1 MRHFVLP
8 AAVALGA
15 CGMVAAT
22 TQGQLVTPAG
32 GALLD
37 APGLLAAS
45 SIAVDVATVA
55 TWADH
60 HLGAAARAEI
70 RPVGLPSLTC
80 AQRRGRTASP
90 V

>member
-32 GALLD
+32 GALCVMRRD
-37 APGLLAAS
+37 S
-45 SIAVDVATVA
+45 SP
-55 TWADH
+55 H
-60 HLGAAARAEI
+60 PRL
-70 RPVGLPSLTC
+70 
-80 AQRRGRTASP
+80 Q
-90 V
+90 